1 MPRQYQGATD
11 VAIPIAEIME
21 EVSGWADEIT
31 DAIAREAVK
40 EIRRNAQQFN
50 VLTGN
55 LKKSIRKK
63 KSRINRGEVIA
74 GAMAP
79 HAHLLEYG
87 HLVVVRGNSTGKHTP
102 GTHFVGK
109 AEDAIAQRARE
120 IAESV
125 VSGKTIVVGR

>member
-87 HLVVVRGNSTGKHTP
+87 HLKVLWGNRTGEHVP

-109 AEDAIAQRARE
+109 AEDVVRAQAVRIARE
-120 IAESV
+120 V
-125 VSGKTIVVGR
+125 VQGKTIIVGR

>member
-31 DAIAREAVK
+31 DAIAREAVR

-87 HLVVVRGNSTGKHTP
+87 HLKVLWGNRTGEHVP

-125 VSGKTIVVGR
+125 VSGKVIVVGR